1 MIFEKADFEGVYI
14 IEIEKHQDSRGFF
27 ARSWDKNE
35 FKLKNLNSNLTQCNI
50 SFNHK
55 KGTLRG
61 MHYQTQPYQEAKL
74 IRCTRGSLFDVIIDL
89 RNNSKSFKK
98 WLSFELNEKN
108 HNMLY
113 IPEGFAHGFQT
124 LEDHTEVFYQM
135 TQNYIPNSANGV
147 RWNDPVFN
155 IDWPIKK
162 PILSEKDQKF
172 SDFNQKDFL
181 K

>member
-1 MIFEKADFEGVYI
+1 MIFEKTDFEGVYI

-35 FKLKNLNSNLTQCNI
+35 FKLKDLNSNLTQCNI

-98 WLSFELNEKN
+98 WSSFELNEKN
-108 HNMLY
+108 HKMLY

-124 LEDHTEVFYQM
+124 LEDNTEVFYQM
-135 TQNYIPNSANGV
+135 TQNFMPNYDFGI
-147 RWNDPVFN
+147 RWDDTQFN
-155 IDWPIKK
+155 IKWPTKNSIM
-162 PILSEKDQKF
+162 SDKDKQF
-172 SDFNQKDFL
+172 LDFNEKDFL